1 MSNNEEMNANV
12 DGRLEDSLMQINK
25 LSYLMAPSLG
35 IASARTH
42 VIGFPQQSEYKNGE
56 TMVWDSQT
64 GNFFVDP
71 VGSYITF
78 NIIPQFSG
86 QIPTISNLGFGSGS
100 AVNCFNRIV
109 ARTRSGKEL
118 TRVENLNLFTK
129 FHQRYTHNLDWMNT
143 VGISQGY
150 TQSPIIEP
158 DAVIPDS
165 NAYCDRIPNSGKKF
179 VVPICAILP
188 FMNQVSSRL
197 MPPQLME
204 GLRLEISLEDP
215 HVALC
220 SVDGSANTTLIGYK
234 ITQPRIYWDVYT
246 LADQFTR
253 RIAEISATKGLN
265 LLHREYFHSSVASN
279 NTESNYDVKKAC
291 SKALTCHIIARDQS
305 KVIGSDKITDA
316 MASSPFEWVSI
327 QSQIGSN
334 YNPNQPLIVDD
345 TTVNGNLEAYYFSI
359 YGMNYF
365 TNNNTPSVTPEE
377 YTGDATYNNIDV
389 GRKQTYNNAMLT
401 FNLNKSATSDIV
413 GSVVN
418 NSRSLLI
425 NLKRKSN
432 PIANIRI
439 DTWLC
444 HVRAVKVFTS
454 NCVVLD

>member
-1 MSNNEEMNANV
+1 
-12 DGRLEDSLMQINK
+12 
-25 LSYLMAPSLG
+25 
-35 IASARTH
+35 
-42 VIGFPQQSEYKNGE
+42 
-56 TMVWDSQT
+56 MVWDSQT

-71 VGSYITF
+71 VGSYMTF
-78 NIIPQFSG
+78 NIIPVHTG
-86 QIPTISNLGFGSGS
+86 DIPTLSNNTCFGSGS

-118 TRVENLNLFTK
+118 TRVENLNLFAK
-129 FHQRYTHNLDWMNT
+129 FHQRYSHNLDWINT
-143 VGISQGY
+143 VGRSQGY
-150 TQSPIIEP
+150 TTSALSSGTPAVDIYA
-158 DAVIPDS
+158 DAIPDT
-165 NAYCDRIPNSGKKF
+165 GKKF

-215 HVALC
+215 NVALC
-220 SVDGSANTTLIGYK
+220 SVDGNANTSLIGYK

-265 LLHREYFHSSVASN
+265 LLHREYFHSSVASQS
-279 NTESNYDVKKAC
+279 TETNYDVKKAA
-291 SKALTCHIIARDQS
+291 SKALSCHIIARDQT
-305 KVIGSDKITDA
+305 KVTGSDKKTDV
-316 MASSPFEWVSI
+316 MASAPFEWVSI

-334 YNPNQPLIVDD
+334 YNPNQPLIIDD
-345 TTVNGNLEAYYFSI
+345 AKVGLSGNLEAYYFSI

-365 TNNNTPSVTPEE
+365 TNNNTPTVTPEE
-377 YTGDATYNNIDV
+377 FTGLNDYKYIYNNS
-389 GRKQTYNNAMLT
+389 MLT

-425 NLKRKSN
+425 NLKRKQN

-439 DTWLC
+439 DSWLC